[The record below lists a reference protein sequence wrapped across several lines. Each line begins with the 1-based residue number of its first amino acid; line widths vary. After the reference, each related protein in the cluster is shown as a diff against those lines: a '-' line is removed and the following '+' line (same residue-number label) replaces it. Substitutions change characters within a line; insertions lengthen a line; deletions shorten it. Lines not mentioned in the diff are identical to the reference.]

1 MKYVLNGR
9 LTVKQETKSN
19 TNISEC
25 WVIYFFNSK
34 EHFKNYKK
42 ILNLSFTV

>member
-19 TNISEC
+19 TNISQG
-25 WVIYFFNSK
+25 VGSYTFLIV
-34 EHFKNYKK
+34 KN
-42 ILNLSFTV
+42 ILKTTRKF